1 MSFTP
6 ATPVTSPQHGI
17 HNNLEK
23 VVTKH
28 LHTRSLKPIA
38 AHNQTAFEHA
48 YQWWQDQGNPSQVIL
63 DSACG
68 TGESTRYLSQQYPD
82 HWVIGLDQSIKRL
95 QNSQNDRLPVNCLLL
110 HCECTDFWRLAEQ
123 AQWRFSK
130 HTLLYPNPYPKTQH
144 LQRRWH
150 GEAAFRSLLN
160 ISQTLELRTNWK
172 IYAEE
177 FHQAL
182 HIAQATGIALHN
194 MHINAYHPHTTI
206 TAFER
211 KYLMS
216 QHELWQVIA
225 SNKTAT
231 LVD

>member
-6 ATPVTSPQHGI
+6 ATPITSPQHGI
-17 HNNLEK
+17 HPNLEK

-28 LHTRSLKPIA
+28 LQTTSLRPIA
-38 AHNQTAFEHA
+38 AHNQFAFERA
-48 YQWWQDQGNPSQVIL
+48 YQWWKDNGKPPVML

-68 TGESTRYLSQQYPD
+68 TGESSRHLATSHPN
-82 HWVIGLDQSIKRL
+82 HVVIGLDQSIKRL
-95 QNSQNDRLPVNCLLL
+95 QNSNNNHLPDNCLLL
-110 HCECTDFWRLAEQ
+110 HCECTDFWRLADQ
-123 AQWRFSK
+123 AQWQFEK

-160 ISQTLELRTNWK
+160 ISQHIELRTNWK

-177 FHQAL
+177 FYHAL
-182 HIAQATGIALHN
+182 LISQKAGITLSR
-194 MHINAYHPHTTI
+194 ILFEQYQPTTTI

-216 QHELWQVIA
+216 EHDLWRV
-225 SNKTAT
+225 TANI
-231 LVD
+231 